1 MTIQSLALTKPPVV
15 TTDMLIR
22 RPASE
27 VYEAF
32 ADPAVTTKFWFTK
45 SSGRLKPGARVRWDW
60 EMFDLHTFVTVK
72 EAAAGRRLL
81 IEWNPDQPSTVEFT
95 FTPESDDTTYVVITE
110 SNLNGTGDEIVAH
123 LVGSASGFSKIL
135 AAAKALLE
143 HGIALNVVADH
154 KVENH

>member
-1 MTIQSLALTKPPVV
+1 MTLEALALTKPPVV

-22 RPASE
+22 RPAVE

-45 SSGRLKPGARVRWDW
+45 SSGRLEPGARVRWDW

-72 EAAAGRRLL
+72 EAEVGRRLL
-81 IEWNPDQPSTVEFT
+81 VEWNPDQPSTVEFT
-95 FTPESDDTTYVVITE
+95 FSPEGDDATYVVITE
-110 SNLNGTGDEIVAH
+110 SGLTGTGDEIVAH
-123 LVGSASGFSKIL
+123 LIGSAGGFSKIL

-143 HGIALNVVADH
+143 HGIMLNVVADH
-154 KVENH
+154 KIDSH

>member
-1 MTIQSLALTKPPVV
+1 MTSQSLALTKPPVV
-15 TTDMLIR
+15 TADMLIR

-45 SSGRLKPGARVRWDW
+45 SSGRLEPGARVRWDW

-72 EAAAGRRLL
+72 EAEAGRRLL
-81 IEWNPDQPSTVEFT
+81 VEWNPDQPSTVEFT
-95 FTPESDDTTYVVITE
+95 FTPEGDDITYVVITE
-110 SNLNGTGDEIVAH
+110 SDLNGTGDEIVAH
-123 LVGSASGFSKIL
+123 LVGSASGFSKVL

-143 HGIALNVVADH
+143 HGIALKVVADH
-154 KVENH
+154 KVESH

>member
-1 MTIQSLALTKPPVV
+1 MTVEPLTLTKPPVV

-22 RPASE
+22 RPAHE

-45 SSGRLKPGARVRWDW
+45 SSGRLEPGARVRWDW
-60 EMFDLHTFVTVK
+60 EMFDAHTFVTVR
-72 EAAAGRRLL
+72 EAEPGRRLL
-81 IEWNPDQPSTVEFT
+81 LEWDPEHPSTVELT
-95 FTPESDDTTYVVITE
+95 FTPEGDDATFVVITE
-110 SNLNGTGDEIVAH
+110 SGLTGTGDEIVAH
-123 LVGSASGFSKIL
+123 LVDSASGFSKIL

-154 KVENH
+154 RPEGH

>member
-1 MTIQSLALTKPPVV
+1 VTTGPLTLTKPPVV

-22 RPASE
+22 RPAAE

-45 SSGRLKPGARVRWDW
+45 SSGRLEPGARVRWDW
-60 EMFDLHTFVTVK
+60 EMFDAHTFVTVK
-72 EAAAGRRLL
+72 EAEAGRRLL
-81 IEWNPDQPSTVEFT
+81 VEWDPDQPTTVELT
-95 FTPESDDTTYVVITE
+95 FTPEGEDATYVVITE
-110 SNLNGTGDEIVAH
+110 SDLHGTGDEIVAH
-123 LVGSASGFSKIL
+123 LVASTSGFSKVL

-154 KVENH
+154 KPAGH